1 MSQPLPRAFYER
13 DALHVAQDLV
23 GARIRHGPVELRIT
37 EVEAYRWP
45 DDSAN
50 HCHRGRTAR
59 NAAMWGPPG
68 RAYVYLVY
76 GLHFMLNLVTGPE
89 GQGAAVLL
97 RAAEPLRGLDRVQ
110 RRRGGRS
117 GPVLLTGPG
126 KLAQALGI
134 TLEHNHCDLTQ
145 PGGLELLP
153 GRPPAALAAGPRV
166 GIDYAQPEHVAAPWR
181 LADATSRW
189 VSHRSRLQEIRP

>member
-68 RAYVYLVY
+68 RA
-76 GLHFMLNLVTGPE
+76 
-89 GQGAAVLL
+89 
-97 RAAEPLRGLDRVQ
+97 
-110 RRRGGRS
+110 
-117 GPVLLTGPG
+117 
-126 KLAQALGI
+126 
-134 TLEHNHCDLTQ
+134 
-145 PGGLELLP
+145 
-153 GRPPAALAAGPRV
+153 
-166 GIDYAQPEHVAAPWR
+166 
-181 LADATSRW
+181 
-189 VSHRSRLQEIRP
+189 